1 MSLESIVKRLF
12 LGGTVAVALAV
23 SLMSVQSFATTAEGS
38 AAASGATTHTTFNLT
53 VNQVL
58 TIAVASS
65 PTINITSDTINKV
78 NTGTLGVTVTSNT
91 PYEIQLKSDSTAQ
104 PALKSGTNEIAAG
117 STNVKDSTT
126 VSSWGIKKKGGTNS
140 TDNASNASSYT
151 ALTTSAV
158 TFYDSN
164 TTKASGTGGVTT
176 NFEVGVSVTATQ
188 PAGTYTT
195 KVAVSAVAS

>member
-23 SLMSVQSFATTAEGS
+23 SLMSMQSFAATAEGS
-38 AAASGATTHTTFNLT
+38 AAASGATTSTTFNLT

-58 TIAVASS
+58 TIAVTKSPSIGITSS
-65 PTINITSDTINKV
+65 TINQV
-78 NTGTLGVTVTSNT
+78 NTDTLGVKVTSNT

-117 STNVKDSTT
+117 STNVKNNTT

-140 TDNASNASSYT
+140 TDNSSDATGYT
-151 ALTTSAV
+151 ALTTGAV
-158 TFYDSN
+158 TFYDSG
-164 TTKASGTGGVTT
+164 TTKASGTNGVTT
-176 NFEVGVSVTATQ
+176 NFTVGVSVTSTQ
-188 PAGTYTT
+188 PAGEYTT